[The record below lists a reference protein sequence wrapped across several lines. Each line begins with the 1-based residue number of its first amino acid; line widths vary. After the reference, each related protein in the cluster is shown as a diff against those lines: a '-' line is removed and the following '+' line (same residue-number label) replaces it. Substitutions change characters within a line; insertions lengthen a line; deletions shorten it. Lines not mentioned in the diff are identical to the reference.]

1 MHRKDKK
8 TIFIVRNL
16 ANFRVVFVNNGKDTY
31 NTIAAP
37 ATGLYKDKG
46 SKFLAYAFPVDT
58 EAEVK
63 QHVQQLKKEFFDAR
77 HHCYAYRIGLAGEQW
92 RANDD
97 GEPSSTGGKPI
108 LGQLLSNELTNI
120 LVVVVRYFGG
130 IQLGV
135 PGLIH
140 AYRSATADALEHA
153 QVVEKTAMETLTIKF
168 PYLEMNNVM
177 KLLKDQQLDILEQH
191 FDNDCEMK
199 IAVPLGKKERVMA
212 LLPVA
217 HP

>member
-1 MHRKDKK
+1 MRRKDKK
-8 TIFIVRNL
+8 LIFIPEIRL
-16 ANFRVVFVNNGKDTY
+16 IFRVVFVNKGKDSY
-31 NTIAAP
+31 RTIAGP

-46 SKFLAYAFPVDT
+46 SRFLSYAFPVAT

-77 HHCYAYRIGLAGEQW
+77 HHCYAYRIGLDGGQW

-108 LGQLLSNELTNI
+108 LGQLLSQELTNI

-135 PGLIH
+135 PGLIN
-140 AYRSATADALEHA
+140 AYRTATADALVHA
-153 QVVEKTAMETLTIKF
+153 QVVEKTAKEIMTVKF
-168 PYLEMNNVM
+168 PYLEMNAVM
-177 KLLKDQQLDILEQH
+177 KRLKDEQIDILEQH
-191 FDNDCEMK
+191 FDNECEFK
-199 IAVPLGKKERVMA
+199 IAVPLSKVNT
-212 LLPVA
+212 LNF
-217 HP
+217 